1 LSFWLDDKLEVRAL
15 CLGRN
20 GDVRKGSGE
29 IVTDII
35 KKAMK
40 IDVRF
45 GLSGKS
51 EIEVGLTGQAG
62 FLANKPLDIC
72 SDRK

>member
-1 LSFWLDDKLEVRAL
+1 LDGESQDRAF

-20 GDVRKGSGE
+20 GDMRKGSGE
-29 IVTDII
+29 IFTDII
-35 KKAMK
+35 EKALK

-51 EIEVGLTGQAG
+51 EIELGFAG
-62 FLANKPLDIC
+62 
-72 SDRK
+72 

>member
-1 LSFWLDDKLEVRAL
+1 LSFGLDDKLQVRAL

-20 GDVRKGSGE
+20 GDVRKGIWE
-29 IVTDII
+29 IFTDII
-35 KKAMK
+35 EKALK

-51 EIEVGLTGQAG
+51 EIEVGFAGQAG

-72 SDRK
+72 FDRK